1 MFVCRVP
8 VLNRNPPNKPVISMN
23 TFSMK
28 RSFDFAYLGLIFQIP
43 VLLYWFIWAVCYVAN
58 DSYPERIY
66 MFYSW
71 VPREM
76 AGIAS
81 HWVVLLFCATGL
93 SFAVTEKMIRHTRW
107 YKTVRHIQLAIMLG
121 LLLIFVNVLEVVY

>member
-1 MFVCRVP
+1 
-8 VLNRNPPNKPVISMN
+8 MN

-76 AGIAS
+76 TGIAS
-81 HWVVLLFCATGL
+81 HWIVLLFCAT
-93 SFAVTEKMIRHTRW
+93 TRW
-107 YKTVRHIQLAIMLG
+107 YKTVRHIRVAIMLG